1 MNDPH
6 ERPKI
11 AHEPISVLL
20 PVHNQAAGLEP
31 IANAWLRELDRL
43 DRSYEFIIIDDASTD
58 GTPAVLERITAAKG
72 TVSVLRHEA
81 RKGFGA
87 ALRTGLAAAR
97 HPLVFYTA
105 CDYPYPPAD
114 LRKLLGV
121 IDSADIAVGVRTD
134 AVPNWMR
141 HVGRVYRLLVRIV
154 LGIHREPL
162 VGWRGWAEWRRAVWL
177 RLLFGLRLADVSSAF
192 KLFRR
197 TLFDRLPIQSDGQFV
212 HAEIIAKAT
221 FLGCLIGEVPIG
233 RLGGNFKGV
242 AETGPPGVSFTAE
255 ARRVF
260 RNPTFTRL
268 PAESA
273 PTAEPQKA

>member
-11 AHEPISVLL
+11 AHEPVSVLL
-20 PVHNQAAGLEP
+20 PAYNQAAGLEP

-43 DRSYEFIIIDDASTD
+43 DRPYEFISIDDASID
-58 GTPAVLERITAAKG
+58 GTAAVLERISAAKG
-72 TVSVLRHEA
+72 TVSVLRHET
-81 RKGFGA
+81 RQGFGA

-105 CDYPYPPAD
+105 CDYPYPPSD

-134 AVPNWMR
+134 PVPNWLR
-141 HVGRVYRLLVRIV
+141 HVGRLYRLFVRIV
-154 LGIHREPL
+154 LGIHREPS

-197 TLFDRLPIQSDGQFV
+197 TIFDQLPIQSDGQFV
-212 HAEIIAKAT
+212 HGEIIAKAT

-242 AETGPPGVSFTAE
+242 AETDPQGVSYTAE

-260 RNPTFTRL
+260 RNPTFTPL
-268 PAESA
+268 PARPA

>member
-1 MNDPH
+1 MNESP

-20 PVHNQAAGLEP
+20 PAHNQAAGLEP

-43 DRSYEFIIIDDASTD
+43 DRPYEFIIIDDGSTD
-58 GTPAVLERITAAKG
+58 GTSAILERISAAKG

-87 ALRTGLAAAR
+87 ALRTGLSAAR
-97 HPLVFYTA
+97 HPLLFYTA

-114 LRKLLGV
+114 LKKLLGV

-134 AVPNWMR
+134 PVPNWMR
-141 HVGRVYRLLVRIV
+141 QVGRVFRLLVRIV

-162 VGWRGWAEWRRAVWL
+162 AGWRGWSEWRRAVWL
-177 RLLFGLRLADVSSAF
+177 RLLFGLKLADVSSAF

-197 TLFDRLPIQSDGQFV
+197 TVFDRLPIQSDGQLV
-212 HAEIIAKAT
+212 HSEIIAKAT

-242 AETGPPGVSFTAE
+242 TEANPPGVSYAAE

-260 RNPTFTRL
+260 RNPTFA
-268 PAESA
+268 PPPVEPA
-273 PTAEPQKA
+273 PTVEPQKA